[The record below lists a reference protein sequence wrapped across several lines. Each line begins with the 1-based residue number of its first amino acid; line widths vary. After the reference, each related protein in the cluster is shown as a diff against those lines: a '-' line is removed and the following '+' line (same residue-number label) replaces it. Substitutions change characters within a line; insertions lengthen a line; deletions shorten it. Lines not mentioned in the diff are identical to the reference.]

1 MEKQIMDSKYLLLL
15 MWRSARFLILGA
27 IVGAALGLAVSM
39 IQTPAYEAKTQVLI
53 MRFRK
58 ETNTDLLPLGEDQ
71 LVSTNIQLAKSK
83 PVLDAASSQLG
94 SKIEADHVQVS
105 TIPNTLIVQIKVQD
119 ESPQRAAEIANILVQ
134 VLIEQNVELVSGR
147 YQAFETSLNTQISQI
162 ENQINDLQSQ
172 IGQISEAS
180 ITEQLTQVNEQIDQ
194 LKSELSVLEKDISKF
209 PANLNDVQRVSLGEE
224 QAHLEQLRSLLNL
237 YQQIQTNLTFI
248 GKPGQSGLSREDP
261 RLANL
266 QSTMD
271 LYQQLYLSLVNSRET
286 VNMDRMQNTPNLTQ
300 INPAVPPKDPVR
312 PLPLLY
318 ILLGCVVGFFLSV
331 AAILSVDHFDESL
344 KTINQTEELLQLPV
358 LGIVSD
364 IYDPN
369 KGFVLSQDL
378 ASPQA
383 EAFHSLALNVEIA
396 SPKKSIHTLLVLN
409 ADPTENKTT
418 IAVNLGIVNAQQGK
432 RVILLDGDFKQPH
445 LQGLFGI
452 KEQANL
458 VNLFEKDADLKSM
471 GRSVD
476 GVKGLTLI
484 ASGAMAEHL
493 TSWQSGEKWQE
504 LLIKLQK
511 QADLVI
517 IDGPSVEATSA
528 QILASKADAVL
539 LLVKLGETRADL
551 ATSTLKKF
559 QFVGAKVAGIVLYST
574 PSWTNH
580 LQVFHWGRI
589 NEKGEHQK
597 ANNKLD
603 GTTMPLS

>member
-94 SKIEADHVQVS
+94 SKIEADNIQVS
-105 TIPNTLIVQIKVQD
+105 TIANTLIVQIKVQD
-119 ESPQRAAEIANILVQ
+119 ESPQRAAEIANTLVQ

-180 ITEQLTQVNEQIDQ
+180 IAEQLTQVNQQIDQ
-194 LKSELSVLEKDISKF
+194 LKTELSVLEKDISKY
-209 PANLNDVQRVSLGEE
+209 PANLTDVQRASLGEK

-318 ILLGCVVGFFLSV
+318 ILLGSVVGFFLSA
-331 AAILSVDHFDESL
+331 AAILSVDHLDESL
-344 KTINQTEELLQLPV
+344 KKISQTEELLHLPV
-358 LGIVSD
+358 LGFVSD

-369 KGFVLSQDL
+369 KGFVMSH
-378 ASPQA
+378 APSSTQA
-383 EAFHSLALNVEIA
+383 EAFRSLGLNVEFA

-409 ADPTENKTT
+409 ADP
-418 IAVNLGIVNAQQGK
+418 
-432 RVILLDGDFKQPH
+432 
-445 LQGLFGI
+445 
-452 KEQANL
+452 
-458 VNLFEKDADLKSM
+458 
-471 GRSVD
+471 
-476 GVKGLTLI
+476 
-484 ASGAMAEHL
+484 
-493 TSWQSGEKWQE
+493 
-504 LLIKLQK
+504 
-511 QADLVI
+511 
-517 IDGPSVEATSA
+517 
-528 QILASKADAVL
+528 
-539 LLVKLGETRADL
+539 
-551 ATSTLKKF
+551 
-559 QFVGAKVAGIVLYST
+559 
-574 PSWTNH
+574 
-580 LQVFHWGRI
+580 
-589 NEKGEHQK
+589 
-597 ANNKLD
+597 
-603 GTTMPLS
+603 

>member
-1 MEKQIMDSKYLLLL
+1 MDSKYLLLL
-15 MWRSARFLILGA
+15 MWRSARFLIVGA
-27 IVGAALGLAVSM
+27 ILGAALGFGVSM

-58 ETNTDLLPLGEDQ
+58 ETNNDLLPLGEDQ

-94 SKIEADHVQVS
+94 SKIEADNVQVS
-105 TIPNTLIVQIKVQD
+105 AIPNTLIVQIKVQD
-119 ESPQRAAEIANILVQ
+119 ENSQRAAAIANTLVQ

-180 ITEQLTQVNEQIDQ
+180 ITEQLTQVNQQIDQ
-194 LKSELSVLEKDISKF
+194 LKSELSVLEKDISKY
-209 PANLNDVQRVSLGEE
+209 PANLTDVQRASLGEK

-286 VNMDRMQNTPNLTQ
+286 FNMDRMQNTPNLTQ

-331 AAILSVDHFDESL
+331 AAVLSVDHLDESL
-344 KTINQTEELLQLPV
+344 KTINQTEELLHLPV
-358 LGIVSD
+358 LGFVSD
-364 IYDPN
+364 IYDPT
-369 KGFVLSQDL
+369 KGFVMSHDP
-378 ASPQA
+378 SSTQA
-383 EAFHSLALNVEIA
+383 EAFRSLGLNVEFA

-409 ADPTENKTT
+409 ADPKENKTT

-432 RVILLDGDFKQPH
+432 RVILLDGDFKHPH
-445 LQGLFGI
+445 LQGLFGTE
-452 KEQANL
+452 EQANKI
-458 VNLFEKDADLKSM
+458 NLFEKDADLKSM

-476 GVKGLTLI
+476 GAKGMTLI
-484 ASGAMAEHL
+484 ASGAMTENL
-493 TSWQSGEKWQE
+493 TNWQSGEKWQE
-504 LLIKLQK
+504 VLIKLQK

-517 IDGPSVEATSA
+517 IDGPSAEATSA
-528 QILASKADAVL
+528 QVLASKVDAVL

-551 ATSTLKKF
+551 AASTLKKF
-559 QFVGAKVAGIVLYST
+559 QFVGAKVAGVVLYST
-574 PSWTNH
+574 PYWTNH
-580 LQVFHWGRI
+580 LQIFQWGRI
-589 NEKGEHQK
+589 NGKGEHQK